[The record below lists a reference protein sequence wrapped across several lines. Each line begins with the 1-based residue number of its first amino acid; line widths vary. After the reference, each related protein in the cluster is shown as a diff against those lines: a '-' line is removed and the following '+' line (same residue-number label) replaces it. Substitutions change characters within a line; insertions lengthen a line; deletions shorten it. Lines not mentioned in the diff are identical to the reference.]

1 MLAGLSFTTITD
13 EAGHLEAAEALA
25 RAEYERDR
33 DEVLLGR
40 AIAADAKE
48 GDAFAKITRY
58 ERTFERSLFR
68 ILEELRRHRDRR
80 RSYLAPTILD
90 AVPEDDR
97 DPE

>member
-1 MLAGLSFTTITD
+1 MGAGLSFTTITD
-13 EAGHLEAAEALA
+13 EAGHLEATEALA

-33 DEVLLGR
+33 DEVLLAR

-68 ILEELRRHRDRR
+68 ILDELRRHRDRR
-80 RSYLAPTILD
+80 RNGLVSPILD
-90 AVPEDDR
+90 AVSRDER